1 MSGPGPVDAYSSES
15 GARESDDQVL
25 RDVARAWR
33 RSAVKS
39 WAITVGVIYVFLV
52 LASLVGGIGVSAL
65 HWLMVLGVLAVGSIA
80 PLVLLSTVSLIIES
94 VAKLMVGGPASFGI
108 TGRAQVV
115 TEATVA
121 EVDAALKPA
130 LRGLGLATVGPEL
143 TTLRVQPLR
152 PKRISPGR
160 WYLYV
165 DTRPSA
171 DQPGNT
177 VVTMLGTPAR
187 TGDIALFGAPQQIIK
202 ELLPLVPMTSRE
214 RPAIEPADDLQQ
226 PITWTT
232 LPQPQDSYVQPPPA
246 EDQP

>member
-1 MSGPGPVDAYSSES
+1 MSGSRPVDAYSSDS
-15 GARESDDQVL
+15 GARRSDDQIL

-33 RSAVKS
+33 RGAVKS
-39 WAITVGVIYVFLV
+39 WAITVGVIFVFLV
-52 LASLVGGIGVSAL
+52 LASVVGGIGVSAL
-65 HWLMVLGVLAVGSIA
+65 HWLMVLGVLAAGSIA
-80 PLVLLSTVSLIIES
+80 PLVLLSTASLIIES
-94 VAKLMVGGPASFGI
+94 VARLSVGGPASFGI

-152 PKRISPGR
+152 PKRIAPGR

-171 DQPGNT
+171 DQPGKT
-177 VVTMLGTPAR
+177 VVTMLGTPTR
-187 TGDIALFGAPQQIIK
+187 TGDIALFGAPQQIMK
-202 ELLPLVPMTSRE
+202 ELLPLVPKTSRE
-214 RPAIEPADDLQQ
+214 RAAIEPAGDVQQ
-226 PITWTT
+226 PFTWTN
-232 LPQPQDSYVQPPPA
+232 LPQPQNGYLQPPPA
-246 EDQP
+246 EEQP